1 MPTNRPTEIL
11 GRATHGRR
19 RGGDTGNYA
28 PVGRTGSMAL
38 ATPDLSGSTAFIT
51 GTTRGIGKRLAL
63 ALGEQGCNVV
73 STGKTTDADDSEL
86 DGSIERT
93 AREVRDRGAEALA
106 LELDLRD
113 EARVEEVVEA
123 AIDQFG
129 EIDIVINN
137 ASAIQLANVADLP
150 ADRFDLLTD
159 VNVRGSHLVAHEF
172 ADHLAEQEGAWL
184 LSNAPPIVT
193 DRSPGKAPYA
203 WSKLGMSF
211 VTLSLAE
218 ELASDDVGCNTFWPV
233 TAIDTRAT
241 RHFGL
246 GTEDD
251 WRTPGIVADA
261 VLEILA
267 RDPSECTGNSFYDEA
282 LLREAGVTDFS
293 AYNVTEGDPAPM
305 SARMFDPE
313 FEREGFRIA

>member
-1 MPTNRPTEIL
+1 MP
-11 GRATHGRR
+11 
-19 RGGDTGNYA
+19 
-28 PVGRTGSMAL
+28 L
-38 ATPDLSGSTAFIT
+38 ADPDLSGSTAFIT
-51 GTTRGIGKRLAL
+51 GTTRGIGKQIALAL
-63 ALGEQGCNVV
+63 ADHGCNVV
-73 STGKTTDADDSEL
+73 STGKTTDDDDSEL
-86 DGSIERT
+86 AGSIEQT
-93 AREVRDRGAEALA
+93 AREVRERGPEALA

-113 EARVEEVVEA
+113 EERVEEVVEES
-123 AIDQFG
+123 IDRFG
-129 EIDIVINN
+129 EVDIVVNN

-159 VNVRGSHLVAHEF
+159 VNVRGTHLVAHAF
-172 ADHLAEQEGAWL
+172 ADHLAGLDEAWL
-184 LSNAPPIVT
+184 LTNAPPVTT

-233 TAIDTRAT
+233 TTIDTRAT
-241 RHFGL
+241 RYFGL

-251 WRTPGIVADA
+251 WRSPDIVSDA

-267 RDPSECTGNSFYDEA
+267 RDPAECTGESFYDED

-293 AYNVTEGDPAPM
+293 EYNLTEGDPAPM
-305 SARMFDPE
+305 SARLFDPD
-313 FEREGFRIA
+313 FERED

>member
-1 MPTNRPTEIL
+1 
-11 GRATHGRR
+11 
-19 RGGDTGNYA
+19 
-28 PVGRTGSMAL
+28 MAL
-38 ATPDLSGSTAFIT
+38 ANPDLTGSTAFIT
-51 GTTRGIGKRLAL
+51 GTTRGIGKQLAL
-63 ALGEQGCNVV
+63 ALADHGCNVV
-73 STGKTTDADDSEL
+73 STGKTTDDDETEL
-86 DGSIERT
+86 AGSIEQT
-93 AREVRDRGAEALA
+93 AREVRERGAEAIA

-113 EARVEEVVEA
+113 EDRVEAVVDE

-159 VNVRGSHLVAHEF
+159 VNVRGSHLVAHAF
-172 ADHLAEQEGAWL
+172 ADHLADQEEAWL
-184 LSNAPPIVT
+184 LSNSPPITT

-211 VTLSLAE
+211 IALSLAE
-218 ELASDDVGCNTFWPV
+218 ELKSDGVGCNTFWPV
-233 TAIDTRAT
+233 TTIDTRAS
-241 RHFGL
+241 RYFGL

-251 WRTPGIVADA
+251 WRTPEIVSDA

-267 RDPSECTGNSFYDEA
+267 RDPAECTGNSFYDET

-293 AYNVTEGDPAPM
+293 EYNVTEGDPAPM
-305 SARMFDPE
+305 SARMFDPA
-313 FEREGFRIA
+313 FEREA